1 MLVVRFAAIVTAFAG
16 GLSVHQDLAHP
27 RPSHAAS
34 AELALARIPN
44 GVSVAATPSL
54 LPHLSQRVEIYS
66 LPEPFVPLD
75 WGGSLALAEF
85 AERARGVRFVAYLER
100 DISPSGATRHPRI
113 FPRCGDCCFGLGS
126 SRSPGSDGFHIL
138 ERPLP
143 RARTRSRRRYPLRA
157 CVCRVSRRGR
167 PPCGSALRCT
177 RFCSRSSPF
186 EEFRRFETQWDL
198 AIYDQLL
205 WLLAHGH
212 EPFSTVITR
221 PMLEAH
227 FQPALV
233 LLTPLYWLD
242 LGVPALLTAQ
252 SIGLALTAPALF
264 ALARHVG
271 ASPALA
277 ALPAFLWL
285 VCPFVASVNLF
296 EFRPDPFAPALIV
309 LSVLAG
315 LQGRHV
321 LLVVTTV
328 LALSLKEDISLTY
341 VMLGLLLFLHGR
353 RRVGAVLALGSAAW
367 YLAAVTTMNLLGGSN
382 EAFGRRFAGDR
393 GDSVGDAFVWMLEH
407 PFELLG
413 DVTVDSLGDLALLLI
428 STGCLALLAPSW
440 MLLSLPTALHNAL
453 SAYGVQHDL
462 VHHYHLGTLTGL
474 FVASAVGVG
483 RLQQLS
489 GRRRLPAYALA
500 AVAAL
505 VAVGVGR
512 SVHDP
517 LGRTIPEEATAI
529 ERALERIPE
538 DASVAATWSLVAHLS
553 QRVEVY
559 SLRSR
564 FSPPSGAHRSRLP
577 SSPSAQG
584 ASGSSPTATSMS
596 CLLAAIRRLR
606 RSRRSSACYVD
617 SGSSRSTA
625 SDACT
630 FSNERRRSPRRPASR
645 ATRPTPRGAR
655 RTSRRV
661 SRSRA
666 RRRRS
671 AASG

>member
-1 MLVVRFAAIVTAFAG
+1 VSSLSPWAAAVWLGAALYAVLLSIESVR
-16 GLSVHQDLAHP
+16 
-27 RPSHAAS
+27 
-34 AELALARIPN
+34 
-44 GVSVAATPSL
+44 
-54 LPHLSQRVEIYS
+54 
-66 LPEPFVPLD
+66 
-75 WGGSLALAEF
+75 EF
-85 AERARGVRFVAYLER
+85 K
-100 DISPSGATRHPRI
+100 
-113 FPRCGDCCFGLGS
+113 
-126 SRSPGSDGFHIL
+126 
-138 ERPLP
+138 
-143 RARTRSRRRYPLRA
+143 
-157 CVCRVSRRGR
+157 
-167 PPCGSALRCT
+167 
-177 RFCSRSSPF
+177 
-186 EEFRRFETQWDL
+186 RFETQWDL

-205 WLLAHGH
+205 WLLAHGY

-264 ALARHVG
+264 ALARHAG

-277 ALPAFLWL
+277 ALPAVLWL

-328 LALSLKEDISLTY
+328 LALGLKEDISLTY

-353 RRVGAVLALGSAAW
+353 RRVGAVLALASGVW

-413 DVTVDSLGDLALLLI
+413 DVAVDSLGDLALLLI

-483 RLQQLS
+483 RLQRLS

-512 SVHDP
+512 SVHEP
-517 LGRTIPEEATAI
+517 LGRTIPEEVTAI

-538 DASVAATWSLVAHLS
+538 DAAVAATWSLVAHLS

-559 SLRSR
+559 SLPEPFLSAEWGTSLTAAELAERAGRVR
-564 FSPPSGAHRSRLP
+564 FVVYRDLDVLPSGGYSPPETLASVKRL
-577 SSPSAQG
+577 
-584 ASGSSPTATSMS
+584 
-596 CLLAAIRRLR
+596 LRRLGFVEIEGVGR
-606 RSRRSSACYVD
+606 VHIL
-617 SGSSRSTA
+617 
-625 SDACT
+625 
-630 FSNERRRSPRRPASR
+630 ERARRSPRRPASH
-645 ATRPTPRGAR
+645 ATRPTRRGAR

-671 AASG
+671 PASG